1 MTTIAI
7 VQARTSSSRLPG
19 KVLMPIQGVPLI
31 LFQLER
37 LRQCNHID
45 RLILATSKDPSDDS
59 LAYQVANAGFTTFR
73 GELNDVL
80 ARFHSCALLEQA
92 KVVVRLTGDCPLGP
106 SVN

>member
-45 RLILATSKDPSDDS
+45 RLILAASKDRDDS

-92 KVVVRLTGDCPLGP
+92 KSL
-106 SVN
+106 SVSQATVLWPTQR